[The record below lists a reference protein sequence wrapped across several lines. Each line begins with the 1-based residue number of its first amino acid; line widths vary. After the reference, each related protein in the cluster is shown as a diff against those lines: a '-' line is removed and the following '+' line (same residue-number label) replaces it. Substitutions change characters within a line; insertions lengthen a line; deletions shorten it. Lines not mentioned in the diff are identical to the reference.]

1 MPRES
6 LTMSFLS
13 PCRSAR
19 VPSALGLL
27 AVFASVAVA
36 ETTRRV
42 PGDFATISEAVA
54 ASEPGDV
61 IEVGPGL
68 YRESVLLTE
77 AKGDRLVIRS
87 TEGAAK
93 TTIAYGDTANI
104 NEAVVTFQRCSNST
118 QFIGFSI
125 DGRDVAKRG
134 ILVNSD
140 SRPIIEDVAI
150 TGCDYGV
157 ASHKGSAPY
166 LRNVSAVGSRT
177 AGLFVQGGGADAK
190 DCRFTKAERFGV
202 YVSTGTTP
210 VRLRNVTASE
220 NGNVG
225 IQASDCELSI
235 ETATVVDNGDTGMI
249 LQDTSPEISNALV
262 EGHKN
267 VGIVMEV
274 SSATLVNSTIRGNQY
289 GVVASIEGEPR
300 IFKCTF
306 EDNEAYHV
314 GIEGDSNPLIGG
326 SPENANRFL
335 GKADA
340 RVQTSSSAR
349 VIATHNFWDLP
360 CTPKKF
366 FLNTGSGTLKR
377 QPWMSPHLAKV
388 MDDCKEARKLFKLY
402 KKDRLDE
409 NDEPIEKGAKAARD
423 ATTAGAGGGA
433 AEAEADAGAS
443 ARS

>member
-1 MPRES
+1 MPS
-6 LTMSFLS
+6 I
-13 PCRSAR
+13 AR
-19 VPSALGLL
+19 RRALRVLPVLALL
-27 AVFASVAVA
+27 AGLASAAVA
-36 ETTRRV
+36 ETVRRV
-42 PGDFATISEAVA
+42 PDDFATISEAVA
-54 ASEPGDV
+54 ASEPGDT
-61 IEVGPGL
+61 IEVGPGV

-77 AKGDRLVIRS
+77 TKGDRLVIRS
-87 TEGAAK
+87 LEGAAK

-118 QFIGFSI
+118 QFLGFTI
-125 DGRDVAKRG
+125 DGRDTAKRG

-150 TGCDYGV
+150 RGCEYGV
-157 ASHKGSAPY
+157 ASHKGSSPY
-166 LRNVSAVGSRT
+166 LRNVSAVGSGT
-177 AGLFVQGGGADAK
+177 AGLFVSGGAADAK
-190 DCRFTKAERFGV
+190 DCRFTGSDKFGV

-210 VRLRNVTASE
+210 VRLRNVTASD

-235 ETATVVDNGDTGMI
+235 ETATVVNNGDTGII
-249 LQDTSPEISNALV
+249 LQDTSPEITNALV

-274 SSATLVNSTIRGNQY
+274 SSAVLVNSIIRNNEY

-300 IFKCTF
+300 ILKCTF
-306 EDNEAYHV
+306 QDNESYHV

-335 GKADA
+335 GKAEA
-340 RVQTSSSAR
+340 RIQMSSSAA

-360 CTPKKF
+360 CAPKKF
-366 FLNTGSGTLKR
+366 FLNTGSGKLKR
-377 QPWMSPHLAKV
+377 RPWMSPHLAKV
-388 MDDCKEARKLFKLY
+388 MDDCKEARQLFKLY

-409 NDEPIEKGAKAARD
+409 NDEPIEKGAKRAAPRD
-423 ATTAGAGGGA
+423 ATTAGAGAGEGAGA
-433 AEAEADAGAS
+433 AGTGSAPAGQS
-443 ARS
+443 

>member
-1 MPRES
+1 
-6 LTMSFLS
+6 MSFLS
-13 PCRSAR
+13 PRYPVRA
-19 VPSALGLL
+19 LL
-27 AVFASVAVA
+27 ALALLGGVASVAAA

-42 PGDFATISEAVA
+42 PADFATISEAVA

-61 IEVGPGL
+61 IEVGPGI

-77 AKGDRLVIRS
+77 TKGDRLVIRS

-118 QFIGFSI
+118 QFIGFTI

-134 ILVNSD
+134 LLVNSD
-140 SRPIIEDVAI
+140 SRPIVEDVAI
-150 TGCDYGV
+150 SGCDYAV

-166 LRNVSAVGSRT
+166 LRNVSATGSGT

-190 DCRFTKAERFGV
+190 DCRFTKSEKFGV
-202 YVSTGTTP
+202 YISTGTSP

-220 NGNVG
+220 NGNIG

-235 ETATVVDNGDTGMI
+235 ETATVVNNGDTGI
-249 LQDTSPEISNALV
+249 LLQDTSPEISNALV

-267 VGIVMEV
+267 VGVVMEV
-274 SSATLVNSTIRGNQY
+274 SSAVLLDSTIRDNQY

-300 IFKCTF
+300 IFRCTF

-340 RVQTSSSAR
+340 RIQTSSTAR
-349 VIATHNFWDLP
+349 VVATHNFWDLP
-360 CTPKKF
+360 CAPKKF

-377 QPWMSPHLAKV
+377 KPWMSPHLAKV
-388 MDDCKEARKLFKLY
+388 MDDCLEARKLFKLY

-409 NDEPIEKGAKAARD
+409 NDEPMEKGAKAARD
-423 ATTAGAGGGA
+423 AATAGAGGGKE
-433 AEAEADAGAS
+433 EAGADAGAGAEGASS
-443 ARS
+443 AQS